1 MIYSEYLNKNMNL
14 NDLSLERKKQLKIIE
29 QIRGSKVLV
38 YAADMMKPISVMID
52 YSDLAPIND
61 QLLSLNGD
69 KIDLII
75 ETPGG
80 FGEVV
85 EDIVKLVRGRF
96 TNVSVI
102 IPGYAKS
109 AGTILA
115 MSADEILMGSLSSL
129 GPIDAQISASNGN
142 KRYSADAFLEGL
154 EKIKN
159 EANAKNK
166 IDLAYIPILQN
177 ISPGE
182 IQHCEN
188 AQNFSRTLVREW
200 LYQYKFKDWNTHL
213 KSGEIVTEAQKKAK
227 AKEIADQLCNHR
239 RWLSHSKSLK
249 ISDLESL
256 GLIINNYEN
265 NPALNEAIL
274 RYYYL
279 LKMTFE
285 SSTYKI
291 YETVNTQIYRQ
302 INQVAE
308 SKNNDIPIQSKPDN
322 AFLEFKCNKCET
334 VNNFQINFKEVK
346 LMDGYL
352 PFPKNNEYV
361 CPKCKTK
368 HNFLNLRRDIENK
381 TKMKTL

>member
-96 TNVSVI
+96 NNVSVI

-285 SSTYKI
+285 SSTYKL

>member
-1 MIYSEYLNKNMNL
+1 MNL